1 MSKNMSEYRKQKSKV
16 RDIAIEWQLYLSEN
30 AISWGGLMIAQNYF
44 EKVGKR
50 YGLLTEFR
58 ENGII

>member
-1 MSKNMSEYRKQKSKV
+1 MKTYRDRKNAA
-16 RDIAIEWQLYLSEN
+16 RDRAVEWQLNFSEN
-30 AISWGGLMIAQNYF
+30 SYYWSELVYWQKYF
-44 EKVGKR
+44 TKLGKR

>member
-1 MSKNMSEYRKQKSKV
+1 MSKYGIQKNKI

-30 AISWGGLMIAQNYF
+30 AISWGGLQIAQTYF